1 MASASPRQSVL
12 TRPPRTRFIVMSLAL
27 ALLANLLPWNGVAV
41 LLWPDLVALVLLY
54 WIIHYPRRIGLAS
67 AWFLGLLMDIAE
79 GVLFGQHALAYVVT
93 AYAAWLL
100 HRRLQTFN
108 PWQQALYVLGLL
120 LLLELTMLLVR
131 LAFGAAFPGWLY
143 FAGSLVGA
151 VLWPLLTLVLQ
162 LPQRRQPATTPPY
175 GTASR

>member
-1 MASASPRQSVL
+1 MASANPPRSVL
-12 TRPPRTRFIVMSLAL
+12 ARPPRTRFIVLTLTLSLM
-27 ALLANLLPWNGVAV
+27 ANLLPWNGIAV

-54 WIIHYPRRIGLAS
+54 WMIHYPRRVGLAS
-67 AWFLGLLMDIAE
+67 AWFLGLVMDIAD
-79 GVLFGQHALAYVVT
+79 GVLFGQHALGYVLIG
-93 AYAAWLL
+93 YAAWLT

-108 PWQQALYVLGLL
+108 PWQQALYVLGFMLL
-120 LLLELTMLLVR
+120 LKLTMLLIR

-143 FAGSLVGA
+143 FAGSLTAA

-162 LPQRRQPATTPPY
+162 LPQRRPPAAAPPY